1 MPTILADADR
11 VLNTNFG
18 DFMGQKGRE
27 IAKLDH
33 KWLINELSKAYAFE
47 WVVHYYASL
56 ASNIVSGLRTPVY
69 SELFKKA
76 AEGEFGH
83 ANKLA
88 KRIAEIGGEPP
99 QTMEEMG
106 KLAGFGKVSF
116 PENRSDVKGF
126 VQVFLKMEQ
135 HAIQLYSDLAE
146 KTHNKDLVTHELA
159 EDLLADEVAE
169 EEEYENMLKE

>member
-1 MPTILADADR
+1 
-11 VLNTNFG
+11 
-18 DFMGQKGRE
+18 MGQKGRE

-69 SELFKKA
+69 AELFKKA
-76 AEGEFGH
+76 AEGEFEH

-88 KRIAEIGGEPP
+88 KRIAELGGEPP
-99 QTMEEMG
+99 FSMSEIE
-106 KLAGFGKVSF
+106 KLAGIGIIKF
-116 PENRSDVKGF
+116 PENRSDIRGF
-126 VQVFLKMEQ
+126 VQLFLKMEQ

-146 KTHNKDLVTHELA
+146 NTHNKDIVTHELA
-159 EDLLADEVAE
+159 EDLLAEEVAE
-169 EEEYENMLKE
+169 EEEYENMLRE